1 MIFQTIHDLK
11 DYAGGAVNTGLP
23 LSVLTPCYREA
34 RTNYLERYLSADFLD
49 ELEEAAADVAT
60 DLQTE
65 AIEWVAPALA
75 MLTLYQ
81 YSYIGS
87 VQMGGEGLVTMEGE
101 RTKSAYKYQVRD
113 YRDFTLAAGLN
124 GLDTCLIKLQAR
136 ATDFPV
142 WSASRAAAYHR
153 RVLIRTARDF
163 GDLHN
168 QVTDRRAYEAM
179 RPLLADLHTFV
190 AEACIG
196 RPLLDRLLDAL
207 NADNATEQEAELIDR
222 LQRALASFTVH
233 ESMRRN
239 LVGVKG
245 NRLVQ
250 YEALE
255 PQSVEREGTPPAR
268 SLLISTEQNEEF
280 AERYLSYVRDYLQQE
295 AGSFPEYVTWL
306 ELSQPD
312 PDALAFDSVPEY
324 RRGAK
329 VIRF

>member
-196 RPLLDRLLDAL
+196 RPLLDRL
-207 NADNATEQEAELIDR
+207 
-222 LQRALASFTVH
+222 QRALASFTVH